1 METAQAILSII
12 LQLLPYLVGGGGLV
26 ALVIYRR
33 QNRQLKDNEVKL
45 KEAETKLAEAQA
57 AQSDI
62 NTQSQKIDLGDK
74 FINEM
79 LDMSNLLK
87 KNNTDTETIVKEVSD
102 IRGQVATLTKQ
113 QQTANREM
121 AMVKRYLNG
130 QYKEFVEAE
139 KAKRKK

>member
-1 METAQAILSII
+1 M
-12 LQLLPYLVGGGGLV
+12 V

>member
-1 METAQAILSII
+1 MI
-12 LQLLPYLVGGGGLV
+12 LQLLPYLVGGTGLV
-26 ALVIYRR
+26 AFVIYRK

-57 AQSDI
+57 AQSDL

-121 AMVKRYLNG
+121 AMMKKYLNG
-130 QYKEFVEAE
+130 QYKDFVEAE
-139 KAKRKK
+139 KARKKK